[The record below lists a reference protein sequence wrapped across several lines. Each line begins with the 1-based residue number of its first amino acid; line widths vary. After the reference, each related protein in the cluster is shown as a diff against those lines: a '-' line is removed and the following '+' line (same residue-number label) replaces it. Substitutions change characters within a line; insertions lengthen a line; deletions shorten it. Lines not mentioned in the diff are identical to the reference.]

1 MVTLLFDPHITG
13 SINFHFTKEGE
24 FLSKFLLMESYWM
37 VWYKIRLKT
46 DMRCTRKADEHV
58 NLECRV
64 LDHLISHPNTGLNL
78 EAWVR
83 LEQQYI
89 VSIPNLSARR
99 PNQYNTT
106 IINHIGM
113 DTCVGLSYEIIA
125 WRKRVLFPCFYLHLM
140 NQNLRSIQSI
150 TLNKW

>member
-1 MVTLLFDPHITG
+1 MVTLLFDPHITV

-46 DMRCTRKADEHV
+46 DMRCTRNADERA

-106 IINHIGM
+106 IINYIGM